1 VAEVSFADPGQGLH
15 AAASSSGRRL
25 MSLAVA
31 ITHEK
36 GRAYEPLCPHRM

>member
-1 VAEVSFADPGQGLH
+1 MLQL
-15 AAASSSGRRL
+15 SGRLL

-36 GRAYEPLCPHRM
+36 GRAYEPLCPHRT